1 MEFCQQS
8 LLREWTFHDVRNQMR
23 DGVFRRV
30 EEALGKGDRE
40 RDAISCPEDVRTRQE
55 FVRQKLLDALG
66 GLPEK
71 GARLNARTTGTQKAD
86 GFQIEKVLFEARPG
100 AQITANFYLP
110 DRREGKIPAVLF
122 LCGHTEDGK
131 TYPFYQNV
139 CQRLVRGGM
148 AVLAMDPVGQGER
161 FEYFEPETGGLRIP
175 GTTAEHDYAG
185 KPCWL
190 LGDSLARYFLA
201 DAMGGIDY
209 LCSRDEVDPERIG
222 VTGNSGGGTQT
233 SLVMLADRRIAAAA
247 PGTFLTSGTAILRSG
262 KAQDAEQIWPGLTKL
277 GIDHE
282 DILLAAAPRPV
293 LVLGVEYDFFPMDGT
308 ARTVERARRYWD
320 ILGNPNWPILVTD
333 RCEHQYSD
341 PLARRAA
348 AFFAEVFG
356 LSRPPETAPRLL
368 KREEL
373 ECVPGGQLLREYPN
387 TATIQKENA
396 KRARELE
403 ERRRKSAPEI
413 RRREAEEWLREQV
426 FRDRKPTPFYLRCV
440 ERTLEDGIRCWK
452 CLWAAEEGRLTTAAA
467 FRSAAFDGQ
476 KLPVTVAVWD
486 DGTRAAAEHEDWIRE
501 TCARGR
507 IVLVA
512 DPLGVGAV
520 RPYPL
525 GGEELSGRFGTMYVL
540 ASELIRLGDSLCAMR
555 CYDVL
560 RAVEMAGEFE
570 DASGE
575 DTELYGCGAGS
586 VYAKIAALLAPRRT
600 PVQAE
605 KEFGSFSELVQTKYY
620 ATETLMEILL
630 PGILHHLDTGDLDSW
645 NI

>member
-1 MEFCQQS
+1 MEFCQQN

-30 EEALGKGDRE
+30 EEALRKGDQE
-40 RDAISCPEDVRTRQE
+40 RDALRTPEDIRMRQE
-55 FVRQKLLDALG
+55 YVRQKLLDALG
-66 GLPEK
+66 GLPERS
-71 GARLNARTTGTQKAD
+71 ASLNDRVTGVREED
-86 GFQIEKVLFEARPG
+86 GFRIEKVLFEARPG
-100 AQITANFYLP
+100 APVTADFYLP
-110 DRREGKIPAVLF
+110 DKREGKIPAVLF
-122 LCGHTEDGK
+122 LCGHTEESK
-131 TYPFYQNV
+131 AYPFYQNV
-139 CQRLVRGGM
+139 CQRLVRAGM

-161 FEYFEPETGGLRIP
+161 FEYFEPETGELRIP
-175 GTTAEHDYAG
+175 GTTAEHDYVG

-201 DAMGGIDY
+201 DAMGGVDY
-209 LCSRDEVDPERIG
+209 LCSREEVDPERIG

-233 SLVMLADRRIAAAA
+233 SLVMLVDRRIAAAA

-282 DILLAAAPRPV
+282 DILLAAAPKPV

-308 ARTVERARRYWD
+308 AHTVERARRYWD
-320 ILGNPNWPILVTD
+320 VLGNPGWPALVTD

-348 AFFAEVFG
+348 AFFAEAFG
-356 LSRPPETAPRLL
+356 ISRLPETASRLL
-368 KREEL
+368 KQEEL
-373 ECVPGGQLLREYPN
+373 ECVPGGQLLREYPE
-387 TATIQKENA
+387 AVTIQKENA
-396 KRARELE
+396 RRARELE
-403 ERRRKSAPEI
+403 ERRRNAPLEL
-413 RRREAEEWLREQV
+413 RRKEAEEWLREQV
-426 FRDRKPTPFYLRCV
+426 FRDRKPGPFYLRCM
-440 ERTLEDGIRCWK
+440 ERTLEDGVRCWK
-452 CLWAAEEGRLTTAAA
+452 CLWAAEEGRLTAAAA

-486 DGTRAAAEHEDWIRE
+486 GGTRAAKEHEEWIRE

-507 IVLVA
+507 IVLVI

-560 RAVEMAGEFE
+560 RAIEMADEFE
-570 DASGE
+570 DASGVG
-575 DTELYGCGAGS
+575 TELYSCGTGS
-586 VYAKIAALLAPRRT
+586 IYAKIAALLAPHKT
-600 PVQAE
+600 PVQTE
-605 KEFGSFSELVQTKYY
+605 RGFVNFTELVQAKYY
-620 ATETLMEILL
+620 STETLIEILL
-630 PGILHHLDTGDLDSW
+630 PGILQHLDMEDLDSW